1 MLRYARSSI
10 GLLTNAVQALAGVL
24 LPSDT
29 VFLRLLCNDRA
40 VLGPWVN
47 SRGLTLSTG
56 ATSAVLV
63 MLSMILTLAVL
74 LHLAAAKRHSAAFTR

>member
-29 VFLRLLCNDRA
+29 VFLRLPCNDRA
-40 VLGPWVN
+40 AGPVSQLARAQPFHGRHYRGPGDAKARAS
-47 SRGLTLSTG
+47 SRWAWTPKNLRQP
-56 ATSAVLV
+56 A
-63 MLSMILTLAVL
+63 
-74 LHLAAAKRHSAAFTR
+74 

>member
-29 VFLRLLCNDRA
+29 VFLRLLCKDRA
-40 VLGPWVN
+40 VLGPWVD
-47 SRGLTLSTG
+47 RGRG
-56 ATSAVLV
+56 
-63 MLSMILTLAVL
+63 
-74 LHLAAAKRHSAAFTR
+74 HGWDAAGRIGYGDW